1 MIRFPT
7 RTLVLMAL
15 ALLSFGW
22 MYVQTH
28 RQAQAP
34 AAPLKGRLLTPAQVQ
49 VRVEPAPGGDR

>member
-22 MYVQTH
+22 MYAQTH
-28 RQAQAP
+28 RP
-34 AAPLKGRLLTPAQVQ
+34 AEPPPQPLKGRLLTPARVEVQ
-49 VRVEPAPGGDR
+49 VEPAPGGDR